1 MAHLK
6 ATIGD
11 IVRFDTLVLYSKL
24 NINMKYIV
32 QDITVS
38 IRIKSGEVSYTYLL
52 GNCVTGETCGWT
64 DGDNFTII
72 TGDELATLQRAIDEY
87 NRVFAKEA

>member
-1 MAHLK
+1 MAHP
-6 ATIGD
+6 AANIGD
-11 IVRFDTLVLYSKL
+11 IVQFNTLIFESKL
-24 NINMKYIV
+24 NINMKYVV

-72 TGDELATLQRAIDEY
+72 TGDELATLQRVIDEY